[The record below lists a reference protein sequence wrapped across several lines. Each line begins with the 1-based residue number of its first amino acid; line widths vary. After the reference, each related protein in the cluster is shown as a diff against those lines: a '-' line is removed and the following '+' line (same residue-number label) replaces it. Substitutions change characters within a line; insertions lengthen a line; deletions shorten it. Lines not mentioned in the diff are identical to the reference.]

1 MRRHFTY
8 PDDGALM
15 RHFQPGD
22 FLDSQAVPLP
32 HPAPDA
38 AGLAIAT
45 FFAMPGW
52 AMALLRLRNLIVAP
66 FGLKTGNELGG
77 LPTPSREEINQLTY
91 DGIFAVH
98 SATETEVVFGADDKH
113 LDFRV
118 SVLKSEKDDL
128 VAISTWVHPH
138 NLSGRAYLTAV
149 YPFHRIIVRRS
160 LSGASRLGVT
170 IPRRK

>member
-8 PDDGALM
+8 PADGALM
-15 RHFQPGD
+15 RHYQPGD
-22 FLDSQAVPLP
+22 FLDGQAVPLP

-45 FFAMPGW
+45 FFAVPGW
-52 AMALLRLRNLIVAP
+52 VLALLRLRDHLVTP
-66 FGLKTGNELGG
+66 FGLKTGEGEG
-77 LPTPSREEINQLTY
+77 FPIPTRDEINQLTY
-91 DGIFAVH
+91 SGIFAVH
-98 SATETEVVFGADDKH
+98 SASDTEVTFGADDRH

-118 SVLKSEKDDL
+118 SVIKSEADDL

-138 NLSGRAYLTAV
+138 NLFGRAYLTAV

-160 LSGASRLGVT
+160 LAGASRLGVT
-170 IPRRK
+170 IPGR